1 MKRIA
6 LILVTLLLSTH
17 ALLAQKSEGDRING
31 NWLNEEKDGR
41 IEIYRT
47 GDRYFGKL
55 VWARE
60 LMEADG
66 KTPRKDR
73 TDIKN
78 NDPKL
83 RSRQLLNLVILTN
96 FTYDNGVWS
105 GGKIYDPK
113 SGKTYSCTMKLK
125 GNKLEIRGY
134 VGISM
139 FGRTTVWTRG

>member
-6 LILVTLLLSTH
+6 FVLITFLFSTQV
-17 ALLAQKSEGDRING
+17 LLAQDKILG
-31 NWLNEEKDGR
+31 NWLSEEKDGR
-41 IEIYRT
+41 IEIYKT
-47 GDRYFGKL
+47 GDKYFGKL
-55 VWARE
+55 VWGRE

-73 TDIKN
+73 TDVKN
-78 NDPKL
+78 SDPKL
-83 RSRQLLNLVILTN
+83 RSRPLLGLVLLTN
-96 FTYDNGVWS
+96 FTYDDGEWN

-125 GNKLEIRGY
+125 GEKLEIRGY

>member
-1 MKRIA
+1 MKSIA
-6 LILVTLLLSTH
+6 FLLITLLLSTH
-17 ALLAQKSEGDRING
+17 ALLAQDKILG

-41 IEIYRT
+41 IEIYKT
-47 GDRYFGKL
+47 GNKYFGKI
-55 VWARE
+55 VWGRD

-78 NDPKL
+78 SDPKL
-83 RSRQLLNLVILTN
+83 KSRPLLGLVILTN
-96 FTYDNGVWS
+96 FTYDDGEWS

-125 GNKLEIRGY
+125 GDKLDIRGY
-134 VGISM
+134 VGLSM

>member
-6 LILVTLLLSTH
+6 FLLITLLFSTQV
-17 ALLAQKSEGDRING
+17 LLAQDKILG
-31 NWLNEEKDGR
+31 NWLNQEKDGR
-41 IEIYRT
+41 IEIYKT
-47 GDRYFGKL
+47 GEKYFGKL
-55 VWARE
+55 VWGRD

-73 TDIKN
+73 TDTKN
-78 NDPKL
+78 SDPKL
-83 RSRQLLNLVILTN
+83 RSRPLLGLVLLTN
-96 FTYDNGVWS
+96 FTYGDGEWS

-125 GNKLEIRGY
+125 GDKLEIRGY
-134 VGISM
+134 VGLSM

>member
-6 LILVTLLLSTH
+6 FLLITLLFSTQV
-17 ALLAQKSEGDRING
+17 LFAQDKILG
-31 NWLNEEKDGR
+31 NWLSEEKDGR
-41 IEIYRT
+41 IEIYKT
-47 GDRYFGKL
+47 GEKYFGKL
-55 VWARE
+55 VWGRD

-73 TDIKN
+73 TDAKN
-78 NDPKL
+78 SDPAL
-83 RSRQLLNLVILTN
+83 RSRPILGLVLLTN
-96 FTYDNGVWS
+96 FTYADGEWS

-125 GNKLEIRGY
+125 GDKLEIRGY
-134 VGISM
+134 VGLSM

>member
-6 LILVTLLLSTH
+6 FLLITLLFSTQV
-17 ALLAQKSEGDRING
+17 LLAQDKILG
-31 NWLNEEKDGR
+31 NWLSEEKDGR
-41 IEIYRT
+41 IEIYKT
-47 GDRYFGKL
+47 GDKYSGKL
-55 VWARE
+55 IWGKDLV
-60 LMEADG
+60 EADG

-73 TDIKN
+73 TDTKN

-83 RSRQLLNLVILTN
+83 RSRPLLGLVLLTN
-96 FTYDNGVWS
+96 FTYKDGEWS

-125 GNKLEIRGY
+125 GEKLEIRGY

>member
-6 LILVTLLLSTH
+6 FLLITLLFSTQV
-17 ALLAQKSEGDRING
+17 LLAQDKILG
-31 NWLNEEKDGR
+31 NWLSEEKDGR
-41 IEIYRT
+41 IEIYKT
-47 GDRYFGKL
+47 GDKYFGKL
-55 VWARE
+55 VWGRD

-73 TDIKN
+73 TDVKN
-78 NDPKL
+78 SDPKL
-83 RSRQLLNLVILTN
+83 RSRPLLGLVLLTN
-96 FTYDNGVWS
+96 FTYDDGEWN

-125 GNKLEIRGY
+125 GDKLEIRGY
-134 VGISM
+134 VGVSM